1 MQSTPTPPL
10 NCRHQQ
16 IRSKTK
22 SLAEQR
28 ELISRWNRKTNSMVA
43 STIRPQWIEP
53 YYQPSSGMD
62 DLGLGSVS
70 SDRILASLSPGINV
84 LTVHP
89 RYYSFYVFLLDEF
102 WQRNEGLTTRQRWRA
117 FFRPRDFA
125 YSVAYNLCEQP
136 EHGAMFG
143 IVGSNATYGLARQRD
158 RFDTTH
164 HYIDSPFSG
173 YGLYY
178 RTVMAELGVIY
189 LGGQGFPTL
198 IDIPSDRC

>member
-1 MQSTPTPPL
+1 
-10 NCRHQQ
+10 
-16 IRSKTK
+16 
-22 SLAEQR
+22 
-28 ELISRWNRKTNSMVA
+28 MVQA
-43 STIRPQWIEP
+43 TVYPQWIEP

-62 DLGLGSVS
+62 HLGLGSVS

-125 YSVAYNLCEQP
+125 YSVACNLCEQP

-143 IVGSNATYGLARQRD
+143 IVGSNSTNGLARQRD

-173 YGLYY
+173 FGLYY

-189 LGGQGFPTL
+189 LGKQVFPTL
-198 IDIPSDRC
+198 INIPHNRC